1 MKTRRQVEAAAP
13 AQPLTFKFLGHT
25 KRVDLIE
32 SYQLEVTDTSVDS
45 TVEISV
51 PTRKLISAH
60 SMKSILL
67 GRKMFYSVTQREHAR
82 MLSEMFDQQEIDAVE
97 DSPGPPDFKLK
108 E

>member
-1 MKTRRQVEAAAP
+1 MTTPRQAESATP
-13 AQPLTFKFLGHT
+13 ARPINFKCLGHT
-25 KRVDLIE
+25 KRGDLIE
-32 SYQLEVTDTSVDS
+32 SYQLEVTDTSVGT

>member
-1 MKTRRQVEAAAP
+1 MSEP
-13 AQPLTFKFLGHT
+13 SLTFKCLGNT
-25 KRVDLIE
+25 KRGDLIE
-32 SYQLEVTDTSVDS
+32 SYQLEVTDTRDGT

-67 GRKMFYSVTQREHAR
+67 GRKMLYSVTQRRHAK
-82 MLSEMFDQQEIDAVE
+82 MLSEMFDQQQLDAVE
-97 DSPGPPDFKLK
+97 